1 MRSSRI
7 DVAAANTALVDDP
20 NLQLID
26 VRQPGET
33 ADGVIQDAR
42 LIPLTQLSERI
53 RELDPERPT
62 LVYCAGGFRS
72 MIASSKLEREGFTD
86 VTDLLG
92 GYAAWTGAKQP
103 VVVPAAV

>member
-1 MRSSRI
+1 MRSSRV
-7 DVAAANTALVDDP
+7 DVAAASSALVDVAD
-20 NLQLID
+20 LQILD

-33 ADGVIQDAR
+33 ADGVIEGAQI
-42 LIPLTQLSERI
+42 IPLTQLSERI
-53 RELDPERPT
+53 GELDTERPT

-92 GYAAWTGAKQP
+92 GYGAWTSANQP
-103 VVVPAAV
+103 VVVPATV